1 MTRETHNNGDALL
14 RVEHVW
20 CQQDDR
26 WVYIEHY
33 NSGYL
38 GLNFMQGD
46 EYELFKKGW
55 CEMDRGLSE
64 FYSENKDTIK
74 KHSAAT
80 TIETINATMWLY
92 HSAISSNEWFNKN
105 VQNEFNKVK

>member
-20 CQQDDR
+20 CQSDDR

-33 NSGYL
+33 KSGYL

-46 EYELFKKGW
+46 EYELFKDSW
-55 CEMDRGLSE
+55 CKMDRGLSE
-64 FYSENKDTIK
+64 FYSGNREILKRASQQTELNL
-74 KHSAAT
+74 
-80 TIETINATMWLY
+80 INTAMWLY
-92 HSAISSNEWFNKN
+92 HDAIANHEWHGKE
-105 VQNEFNKVK
+105 VQHEFNKVK